1 MGLTIDY
8 VMRKVD
14 MHTIIF
20 AVRALLN
27 ALAPIIGAE
36 AEQGTALKA
45 GWADDATPEKV
56 DEWRKEGLKLLPEVE
71 ETIQDTCADEYKKRI
86 HKRLAL
92 RRIDLDDESKLARP
106 LLDLMAEHRLDFHST
121 FRRLAYFRLSMAET
135 SQGTESNKE
144 LDEYIQSVLTLTPEP
159 QMVDQMKASTDLK
172 AWLERYVARIKSERE
187 QWGDDIDAERE
198 KASRAVNPRFVLRQ
212 WVLEEVIK
220 KVEQDADSGKRVL
233 RKVLQMACNP
243 FDPWGAEDDPSPEES
258 LDGELLKLDSN
269 AALGSV
275 RL

>member
-1 MGLTIDY
+1 
-8 VMRKVD
+8 
-14 MHTIIF
+14 
-20 AVRALLN
+20 
-27 ALAPIIGAE
+27 
-36 AEQGTALKA
+36 
-45 GWADDATPEKV
+45 
-56 DEWRKEGLKLLPEVE
+56 
-71 ETIQDTCADEYKKRI
+71 
-86 HKRLAL
+86 
-92 RRIDLDDESKLARP
+92 
-106 LLDLMAEHRLDFHST
+106 MAEHRLDFHST

-233 RKVLQMACNP
+233 RKVLQVCIHTCVFHRRDILSKRSCRWLAIRSIHGVQKMILAP
-243 FDPWGAEDDPSPEES
+243 KSHWM
-258 LDGELLKLDSN
+258 
-269 AALGSV
+269 V
-275 RL
+275 R